1 LPQPVVDTRIAMV
14 RAREVLDSRGTPT
27 VEADVMLTY
36 GSLGRASV
44 PSGVSTGKHEAIEL
58 RDGGNRY
65 RGNGVMSA
73 VANVMEV
80 LGPGVAGFDALDQ
93 RALDRR
99 LIELD
104 GTPDKARLGAN
115 AVLAVSMAAC
125 QAAAAARGLPLY
137 RHIADLAG
145 VRPTIPLPIVNIVSG
160 RLSPDHPLDIQDV
173 LAVPTEAR
181 SFSDALEHI
190 WSIHAAVGDR
200 LRAED
205 FQPLVADEGAWAPQ
219 VSRNEDALAWVADA
233 IRDGAVPAAIA
244 IDVAAT
250 HLFWPG
256 DGYYHLRAGEL
267 ALSPREMVDLLK
279 SWAVRAPVVSI
290 EDGLA
295 QDDWR
300 GWRLLTAELGQHL
313 QLVGDDLFTTNLARL
328 DRGIQQRVA
337 NAVVIQLTQVGTVTE
352 TLDVVARAKAFGY
365 RTVVSARPGETEDSF
380 LADFAVGS
388 AAGQIRVGSVTRSSR
403 LAKWNQLLRI
413 EEDLG
418 PQAYVGGAALLLT
431 SGTMKARSTQRPS

>member
-1 LPQPVVDTRIAMV
+1 LPQPGVDTRIAMV
-14 RAREVLDSRGTPT
+14 RAREVLDSRGIPT
-27 VEADVMLTY
+27 VEADLMLVN

-44 PSGVSTGKHEAIEL
+44 PSGASTGKHEAIEL

-65 RGNGVMSA
+65 RGNGVLGA
-73 VANVMEV
+73 VGNVTEV
-80 LGPGVAGFDALDQ
+80 LAPGVAGFDALDQ
-93 RALDRR
+93 RALDGR
-99 LIELD
+99 LVELD
-104 GTPDKARLGAN
+104 GTPDKGRLGAN
-115 AVLAVSMAAC
+115 ALLAVSMAAC

-137 RHIADLAG
+137 RHIADFAG
-145 VRPTIPLPIVNIVSG
+145 VRPTIPLPIVNIISG
-160 RLSPDHPLDIQDV
+160 RLTAGHPLDIQDV

-181 SFSDALEHI
+181 SFSEALEHM

-200 LRAED
+200 LREEEL
-205 FQPLVADEGAWAPQ
+205 QPLVAEEGAWAPE

-233 IRDGAVPAAIA
+233 IREGAVPAAIA

-256 DGYYHLRAGEL
+256 DGYYHLHLGDA

-279 SWAVRAPVVSI
+279 SWVGRAPVVSI

-295 QDDWR
+295 QDDWQ
-300 GWRLLTAELGQHL
+300 GWRLLTAELGQNL
-313 QLVGDDLFTTNLARL
+313 QLVGDDLFTTSLARL
-328 DRGIQQRVA
+328 DRGIHQRVA
-337 NAVVIQLTQVGTVTE
+337 NAVVIQLTQAGTVTE
-352 TLDVVARAKAFGY
+352 ALDGVARARASGY

-418 PQAYVGGAALLLT
+418 PQAYVGGSALLLT
-431 SGTMKARSTQRPS
+431 TGTMRGRGIQRPP

>member
-1 LPQPVVDTRIAMV
+1 MV

-125 QAAAAARGLPLY
+125 PAAAAARGLPLY

-200 LRAED
+200 LRAEEV
-205 FQPLVADEGAWAPQ
+205 QPLEDEEGVWAPQ

-233 IRDGAVPAAIA
+233 IRHGSVPAAIA

-328 DRGIQQRVA
+328 DRGIKQRVA

-352 TLDVVARAKAFGY
+352 TLA
-365 RTVVSARPGETEDSF
+365 
-380 LADFAVGS
+380 
-388 AAGQIRVGSVTRSSR
+388 
-403 LAKWNQLLRI
+403 
-413 EEDLG
+413 
-418 PQAYVGGAALLLT
+418 
-431 SGTMKARSTQRPS
+431 